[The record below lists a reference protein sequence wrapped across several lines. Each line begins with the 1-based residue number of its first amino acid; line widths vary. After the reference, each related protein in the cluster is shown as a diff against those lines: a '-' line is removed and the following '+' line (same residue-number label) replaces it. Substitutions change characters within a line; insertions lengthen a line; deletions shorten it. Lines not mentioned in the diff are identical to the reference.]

1 MKELTHE
8 NEIKFLKK
16 EIERLKW
23 WENTEGLSLI
33 QEELI
38 ELRNYKAMREKE
50 DEKARKEEI
59 LKNSFGF

>member
-1 MKELTHE
+1 MKELINK
-8 NEIKFLKK
+8 NETKFLKS

-23 WENTEGLSLI
+23 WEEAGGLSLI
-33 QEELI
+33 QEELT

-50 DEKARKEEI
+50 DEKAREEEI